1 MRGYLKIIE
10 EREESIGRDLVVSW
24 ILCILAV
31 LMLTG
36 WGVW

>member
-10 EREESIGRDLVVSW
+10 EREEAIGRDLVVSW

-31 LMLTG
+31 LALAA
-36 WGVW
+36 WGV